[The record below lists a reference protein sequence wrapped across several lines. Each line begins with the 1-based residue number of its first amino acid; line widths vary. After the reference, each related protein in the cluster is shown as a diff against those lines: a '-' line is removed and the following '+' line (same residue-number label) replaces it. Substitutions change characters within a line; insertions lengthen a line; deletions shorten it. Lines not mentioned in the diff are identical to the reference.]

1 VITPLPNKRWSGH
14 RKITGKEDH
23 QRTPGKDIHN
33 RTVHY
38 YENKVIFMRRMLGS
52 FEYFMHTQRDRQEI
66 LAAERNV
73 TNNLGP
79 SIIYGLIKQVE
90 LS

>member
-1 VITPLPNKRWSGH
+1 MIRPLPNKHWSGH
-14 RKITGKEDH
+14 RKITGKDDH
-23 QRTPGKDIHN
+23 QRTPGKDIPN
-33 RTVHY
+33 RTRIR
-38 YENKVIFMRRMLGS
+38 KQSDLLRRMLGS
-52 FEYFMHTQRDRQEI
+52 FEYFMHIQRDRQDT

-73 TNNLGP
+73 MNNPGP